1 MNSNELFC
9 RFDNEETPIEDL
21 QFLNFLLIN
30 LKDSG
35 LYIKWII
42 ISFHNILQEFM
53 ILALR
58 GTSNILIT
66 KENSITDREKV
77 GKTHDFLELYDR
89 IKKIKYMKHYDN
101 SKAYVPQERVTVS
114 VKYLNDIRNDLIHF
128 LLSAI
133 SIEKNQLIFCF
144 QDIVSV
150 IKFLV
155 NESGNINYE
164 NEKLMI
170 INDLLKEIENTIKEI

>member
-1 MNSNELFC
+1 
-9 RFDNEETPIEDL
+9 
-21 QFLNFLLIN
+21 
-30 LKDSG
+30 
-35 LYIKWII
+35 
-42 ISFHNILQEFM
+42 
-53 ILALR
+53 
-58 GTSNILIT
+58 
-66 KENSITDREKV
+66 
-77 GKTHDFLELYDR
+77 
-89 IKKIKYMKHYDN
+89 MKHYDN